1 MPINDIAAY
10 KVSDTEAPKPV
21 NNPELRP
28 LLKVFCTQSTP
39 SGPNGIEAPSPTMIP
54 FISVTSIILCLICYL
69 CAQGKRGA
77 LQPKELAKIVKI
89 VNHQAMNIK
98 RNIKLW
104 LLVLVSA
111 LLLSIPFLFPN
122 MGLVA
127 LVAFVPLLAAEQIAT
142 QTKKR
147 FFFIH
152 YYVCFLL
159 WNLATT
165 WWIYNATVP
174 GMIAAVTLNAL
185 QMAIIFRLFRW
196 MRTVTKGFLPYMFL
210 IITWLAW
217 EHVYFNWEVSWPWLV
232 LGNAFATS
240 IKSIQWYEYTGTLGG
255 SLWVLLFNTLLFR
268 YICVFLSA
276 GNRSSVE
283 NDNQL
288 TNKSIK
294 LYKRQNIIY
303 LLSLALLFL
312 VPRTVSLIIYH
323 NYEEVP
329 YEPGG
334 KNIAGITTSQHMSDV
349 KSGSR
354 QFILLQPNIDPYKD
368 KFRKT
373 QADQNEILIDL
384 VRSAFYADTDAG
396 NYVIEGVATDS
407 SRAAAGNVDFVIAPE
422 TFFSRPPLIFE
433 NNPLRNYNFLRV
445 YNFTRRMNTNFIFG
459 AVTDTIYFDY
469 KSQGNGVRGALEK
482 PTLTARY
489 IESEDLWFDRSNTAL
504 FVDANGELEF
514 YHKSK
519 LVVLVESTPYR
530 KLFNLM
536 SRFEIDLGGAMGSY
550 APQKEREVFVTPDS
564 VIIGTAICYES
575 VYGDYYRDYIL
586 KGAQVMS
593 IITNDGWWGDTPG
606 YHQHLSY
613 ASLRAIETRRSIARS
628 ANTGISAFI
637 NQRGEIIAQTGWWE
651 RTYLKG
657 ELNLNNEI
665 TIFVQYGDII
675 GRLAGFLFF
684 LLALMAIV
692 RTISRKYIT
701 TAN

>member
-1 MPINDIAAY
+1 M
-10 KVSDTEAPKPV
+10 
-21 NNPELRP
+21 
-28 LLKVFCTQSTP
+28 
-39 SGPNGIEAPSPTMIP
+39 
-54 FISVTSIILCLICYL
+54 
-69 CAQGKRGA
+69 
-77 LQPKELAKIVKI
+77 
-89 VNHQAMNIK
+89 MNIK

-104 LLVLVSA
+104 LLMLASA
-111 LLLSIPFLFPN
+111 ILLSIPFLYPN
-122 MGLVA
+122 LGLVA

-142 QTKKR
+142 QSKKR
-147 FFFIH
+147 FFFIY

-165 WWIYNATVP
+165 WWIYNATLP

-185 QMAIIFRLFRW
+185 QMAIIFRFFRF
-196 MRTVTKGFLPYMFL
+196 MRTVTKGFLPYLFL
-210 IITWLAW
+210 IVTWLAW
-217 EHVYFNWEVSWPWLV
+217 EHAYFNWDVSWPWLV

-240 IKSIQWYEYTGTLGG
+240 IKVIQWYEYTGTLGG
-255 SLWVLLFNTLLFR
+255 SLWILLFNALLFR

-276 GNRSSVE
+276 ENRPSFE

-288 TNKSIK
+288 TNKSVK
-294 LYKRQNIIY
+294 LYKRQNLIY
-303 LLSLALLFL
+303 LLSIALLFL
-312 VPRTVSLIIYH
+312 GPRTVSLIIYH
-323 NYEEVP
+323 NYEEAK
-329 YEPGG
+329 YEPSESRE
-334 KNIAGITTSQHMSDV
+334 KVSA
-349 KSGSR
+349 KYGSR
-354 QFILLQPNIDPYKD
+354 QFVLLQPNIDPYKD

-373 QADQNEILIDL
+373 QADQNEILIGLAQKALMDGQ
-384 VRSAFYADTDAG
+384 SEA
-396 NYVIEGVATDS
+396 VADS
-407 SRAAAGNVDFVIAPE
+407 SKPAVCNVDFVIAPE
-422 TFFSRPPLIFE
+422 TFFSRPPLIQEHDPFA
-433 NNPLRNYNFLRV
+433 NPNFLRV
-445 YNFTRRMNTNFIFG
+445 YNYTRKYDVNFIFG

-469 KSQGNGVRGALEK
+469 KPMPGKGGTEK

-489 IESEDLWFDRSNTAL
+489 IPRRDLWFDRSNTAL
-504 FVDANGELEF
+504 FVDSKGELEF

-536 SRFEIDLGGAMGSY
+536 SKFEIDLGGAMGSY

-564 VIIGTAICYES
+564 VVIGTAICYES

-637 NQRGEIIAQTGWWE
+637 NQRGEIVAQTDWWKPA
-651 RTYLKG
+651 YLKG

-665 TIFVQYGDII
+665 TIFVKYGDII

-684 LLALMAIV
+684 LLSLMAIV
-692 RTISRKYIT
+692 RTISRKYI
-701 TAN
+701 AMSN